1 MKTFTIAKPISISI
15 DNFYIQVL
23 PFILFFIS
31 IFFDSAN
38 GYIQEFKGVHLPIGI
53 AFRGFILCLTMKF
66 LLKNLSTLLTLLFW
80 IITILISM
88 AFAIWSFTGKYID
101 AAMDIDYLFKFVY
114 TFCILFYFYY
124 YRKIFSLEK
133 LIRLVVYTTSLI
145 GAINIFLSVASFGS
159 SKGSPAPHIIA
170 STFAFTAALTYSL

>member
-80 IITILISM
+80 IIRLCKLNCVMLYSHSISSVGERP
-88 AFAIWSFTGKYID
+88 APRGGTTRPD
-101 AAMDIDYLFKFVY
+101 E
-114 TFCILFYFYY
+114 
-124 YRKIFSLEK
+124 RKI
-133 LIRLVVYTTSLI
+133 T
-145 GAINIFLSVASFGS
+145 
-159 SKGSPAPHIIA
+159 II
-170 STFAFTAALTYSL
+170 

>member
-88 AFAIWSFTGKYID
+88 AFAIWSFTGRYID
-101 AAMDIDYLFKFVY
+101 CLLYTSDAADD
-114 TFCILFYFYY
+114 
-124 YRKIFSLEK
+124 
-133 LIRLVVYTTSLI
+133 
-145 GAINIFLSVASFGS
+145 
-159 SKGSPAPHIIA
+159 
-170 STFAFTAALTYSL
+170 